1 MVDKN
6 QEVRKISNCYNCG
19 KKRYVKKVCWN
30 NQKRREGKDLESSN
44 AQGCVA
50 STLDD
55 SDVLY
60 NDATMVSKGKK

>member
-44 AQGCVA
+44 AQG
-50 STLDD
+50 
-55 SDVLY
+55 
-60 NDATMVSKGKK
+60 